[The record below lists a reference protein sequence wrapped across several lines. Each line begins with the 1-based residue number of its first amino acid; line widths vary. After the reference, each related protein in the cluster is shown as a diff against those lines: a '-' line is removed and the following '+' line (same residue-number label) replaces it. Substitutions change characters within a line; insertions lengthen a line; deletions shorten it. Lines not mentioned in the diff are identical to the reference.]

1 MLKSLEKLLSLSYN
15 NNAIISQ
22 FNTYY
27 LCKQSFVFVKNV
39 LCVVLFR
46 CADNDV
52 RCEMIAKSQDNG
64 TFLYAVL
71 CSGIAYFF
79 MSKRKE
85 VIVMEEQETV
95 TEELYRTSFYY
106 HMEKLLREHPLD
118 TGAEINKRALSML
131 QEIKE
136 IVMNE
141 DIEDFDLAENIVN
154 VFTKYDVDF
163 GARHD
168 FG

>member
-1 MLKSLEKLLSLSYN
+1 MARFYTQSL
-15 NNAIISQ
+15 
-22 FNTYY
+22 FGD
-27 LCKQSFVFVKNV
+27 
-39 LCVVLFR
+39 CV
-46 CADNDV
+46 
-52 RCEMIAKSQDNG
+52 
-64 TFLYAVL
+64 
-71 CSGIAYFF
+71 FF
-79 MSKRKE
+79 MPKRKE

-95 TEELYRTSFYY
+95 TEELYRTSFYE
-106 HMEKLLREHPLD
+106 HMARLLREHPLD

-136 IVMNE
+136 IVMND
-141 DIEDFDLAENIVN
+141 DIGDFELADKIVD

>member
-1 MLKSLEKLLSLSYN
+1 MARFYTQSL
-15 NNAIISQ
+15 
-22 FNTYY
+22 FGD
-27 LCKQSFVFVKNV
+27 
-39 LCVVLFR
+39 CV
-46 CADNDV
+46 
-52 RCEMIAKSQDNG
+52 
-64 TFLYAVL
+64 
-71 CSGIAYFF
+71 FF
-79 MSKRKE
+79 MTKRKE

-95 TEELYRTSFYY
+95 IEELYRTSFYY

>member
-1 MLKSLEKLLSLSYN
+1 MKNFLYPNLLKSLEKLLSLSYN

-64 TFLYAVL
+64 TFLYAVSVWGL
-71 CSGIAYFF
+71 RIFYDKTKGSNCNG
-79 MSKRKE
+79 
-85 VIVMEEQETV
+85 
-95 TEELYRTSFYY
+95 RTGNSNRGTLQNII
-106 HMEKLLREHPLD
+106 LLSY
-118 TGAEINKRALSML
+118 GKAVKRAPTRYGSGN
-131 QEIKE
+131 Q
-136 IVMNE
+136 
-141 DIEDFDLAENIVN
+141 
-154 VFTKYDVDF
+154 
-163 GARHD
+163 
-168 FG
+168 